1 MTVSIVVSRTLD
13 GAQMSD
19 SLQGGGTGMDIGQ
32 VGTGSWT
39 PLTNKS
45 ANQGHQDFYIQHD
58 GTAEITSCKIFI
70 QVYGTGTGFSYGG
83 GDSAI
88 NDFAA
93 MKAMGNV
100 SGGSKNNNDG
110 NSGGL
115 WVDMD
120 WNASDATAFDQANFP
135 AFVKIFGDN
144 NTDGIDL
151 GSAFTII
158 KEAMVYKNGLVED
171 EPSAPVDGTIGPA
184 STPTVIGDT
193 AHLKLRQY
201 LRNDFGSAGY
211 FQYETVIAYSATA

>member
-1 MTVSIVVSRTLD
+1 MTVSIVVSDTLD
-13 GAQMSD
+13 GTQTSD
-19 SLQGGGTGMDIGQ
+19 SLQGGGSGLDFGQ

-45 ANQGHQDFYIQHD
+45 ANQGHLDFYIQHD
-58 GTAEITSCKIFI
+58 GTAPITNCKVFI
-70 QVYGTGTGFSYGG
+70 QVYGLGTGFTYGG
-83 GDSAI
+83 GDSAV
-88 NDFAA
+88 NDFAT

-135 AFVKIFGDN
+135 NLVKIFGDN
-144 NTDGIDL
+144 NTDGLDL

-158 KEAMVYKNGLVED
+158 KEAMVFKNGAVED
-171 EPSAPVDGTIGPA
+171 EPSAPVDGTIGA
-184 STPTVIGDT
+184 AGAPTILGDT
-193 AHLKLRQY
+193 AHLKMRQY
-201 LRNDFGSAGY
+201 LRTDFGAAGY
-211 FQYETVIAYSATA
+211 FQFEPVVSYSATA